1 MEYVIIVIS
10 LALIQYQVF
19 GFLVGRARGKYNIPA
34 PATTGDP
41 IFERFNRVHQNTQ
54 ESLILFVPGMF
65 IFGTYASANIACI
78 LGIIWLIGRMLY
90 LRAYITDPGK
100 RGLGFMLTFF
110 PNVILVIGGA
120 ISAAMRIAG

>member
-1 MEYVIIVIS
+1 MELVIVIIA

-19 GFLVGRARGKYNIPA
+19 GFLVGRARGKYDVPA

-54 ESLILFVPGMF
+54 ESLMLFIPGMMM
-65 IFGTYASANIACI
+65 FGYYSNPTIAAF
-78 LGIIWLIGRMLY
+78 LGVVWIIGRVIY
-90 LRAYITDPGK
+90 LRSYIKEPK
-100 RGLGFMLTFF
+100 SRGLGFMLTFL

-120 ISAAMRIAG
+120 ISASMALF